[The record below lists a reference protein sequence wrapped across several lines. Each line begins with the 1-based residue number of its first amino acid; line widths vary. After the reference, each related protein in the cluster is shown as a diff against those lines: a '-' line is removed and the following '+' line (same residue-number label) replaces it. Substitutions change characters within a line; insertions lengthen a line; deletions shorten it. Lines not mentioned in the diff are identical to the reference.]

1 MHPELAASLRRNDDN
16 YRAAG
21 QALDHYLSRVLGESV
36 NGLTRSQLADRL
48 HHHGLNEAWISR
60 ITEFQARCEMGR
72 YSQPP
77 SPDAGWH
84 IMAAAD
90 QLLFGLDQLLGSDEK
105 ETG

>member
-1 MHPELAASLRRNDDN
+1 
-16 YRAAG
+16 
-21 QALDHYLSRVLGESV
+21 
-36 NGLTRSQLADRL
+36 
-48 HHHGLNEAWISR
+48 
-60 ITEFQARCEMGR
+60 MGR

-77 SPDAGWH
+77 SPDAGWQ